1 MKKRLRTNLKRL
13 PLENEVEKEI
23 ESLTRTLS
31 FYIYKNLK
39 GVKIM
44 WHFILG
50 VLAGFVIGIIP
61 WLLSTIHK
69 DRPVGDL
76 VVDGSDRDGPFLFL
90 ELNVPLNRV
99 EDKEKVE
106 LRVVHKNYISQN

>member
-1 MKKRLRTNLKRL
+1 
-13 PLENEVEKEI
+13 
-23 ESLTRTLS
+23 
-31 FYIYKNLK
+31 
-39 GVKIM
+39 M
-44 WHFILG
+44 WNFILG
-50 VLAGFVIGIIP
+50 VFVGFVIGIIP

-76 VVDGSDRDGPFLFL
+76 VVDRSDEDGPLLFL

-106 LRVVHKNYISQN
+106 LKIVHKNYISQN

>member
-1 MKKRLRTNLKRL
+1 
-13 PLENEVEKEI
+13 
-23 ESLTRTLS
+23 
-31 FYIYKNLK
+31 
-39 GVKIM
+39 M

-50 VLAGFVIGIIP
+50 VLLGFVIGIIP

-76 VVDGSDRDGPFLFL
+76 VVDRSDEDGPLLFL

-106 LRVVHKNYISQN
+106 LKVVHKNYISQN

>member
-1 MKKRLRTNLKRL
+1 MWNF
-13 PLENEVEKEI
+13 I
-23 ESLTRTLS
+23 
-31 FYIYKNLK
+31 F
-39 GVKIM
+39 GV
-44 WHFILG
+44 F
-50 VLAGFVIGIIP
+50 VGFVIGIIP
-61 WLLSTIHK
+61 LIIVTIHK
-69 DRPVGDL
+69 DKPVGDL

>member
-1 MKKRLRTNLKRL
+1 
-13 PLENEVEKEI
+13 
-23 ESLTRTLS
+23 
-31 FYIYKNLK
+31 
-39 GVKIM
+39 M

-61 WLLSTIHK
+61 LLIATIHK
-69 DRPVGDL
+69 DKPVGDL
-76 VVDGSDRDGPFLFL
+76 VVDCSDEDGPLLFL
-90 ELNVPLNRV
+90 ELNAPLNRV

>member
-1 MKKRLRTNLKRL
+1 
-13 PLENEVEKEI
+13 
-23 ESLTRTLS
+23 
-31 FYIYKNLK
+31 
-39 GVKIM
+39 M

-50 VLAGFVIGIIP
+50 FLAGFVIGIIP

-76 VVDGSDRDGPFLFL
+76 VVDRSDEDGPLLFL

>member
-1 MKKRLRTNLKRL
+1 MWNF
-13 PLENEVEKEI
+13 I
-23 ESLTRTLS
+23 
-31 FYIYKNLK
+31 F
-39 GVKIM
+39 GV
-44 WHFILG
+44 F
-50 VLAGFVIGIIP
+50 VGFVIGIIP

-76 VVDGSDRDGPFLFL
+76 VVDRSDEDGPLLFL

-106 LRVVHKNYISQN
+106 LIVVHKNYISQN

>member
-1 MKKRLRTNLKRL
+1 
-13 PLENEVEKEI
+13 
-23 ESLTRTLS
+23 
-31 FYIYKNLK
+31 
-39 GVKIM
+39 M
-44 WHFILG
+44 WNFILG
-50 VLAGFVIGIIP
+50 VFVGFVIGIVP

-76 VVDGSDRDGPFLFL
+76 VVDRSDEDGPLLFL

-106 LRVVHKNYISQN
+106 LKVVHKNYISQN

>member
-1 MKKRLRTNLKRL
+1 
-13 PLENEVEKEI
+13 
-23 ESLTRTLS
+23 
-31 FYIYKNLK
+31 
-39 GVKIM
+39 M

-50 VLAGFVIGIIP
+50 VLVGFVIAIIP

-76 VVDGSDRDGPFLFL
+76 VVDRSDEDGPLLFL

-106 LRVVHKNYISQN
+106 LKVVHKNYISQN

>member
-1 MKKRLRTNLKRL
+1 
-13 PLENEVEKEI
+13 
-23 ESLTRTLS
+23 
-31 FYIYKNLK
+31 
-39 GVKIM
+39 M

-50 VLAGFVIGIIP
+50 VLVGFVIGIIP
-61 WLLSTIHK
+61 WLLFTIHK

-76 VVDGSDRDGPFLFL
+76 VVDGSDEDGPFLFL

>member
-1 MKKRLRTNLKRL
+1 
-13 PLENEVEKEI
+13 
-23 ESLTRTLS
+23 
-31 FYIYKNLK
+31 
-39 GVKIM
+39 M

-61 WLLSTIHK
+61 LVISIINK
-69 DRPVGDL
+69 DKPIGDL
-76 VVDGSDRDGPFLFL
+76 VVDRSDEDGPLLFL

>member
-1 MKKRLRTNLKRL
+1 
-13 PLENEVEKEI
+13 
-23 ESLTRTLS
+23 
-31 FYIYKNLK
+31 
-39 GVKIM
+39 M

-61 WLLSTIHK
+61 LIIATIRK
-69 DRPVGDL
+69 DKPVGDL
-76 VVDGSDRDGPFLFL
+76 VVDGSDEDGPLLFL

>member
-1 MKKRLRTNLKRL
+1 
-13 PLENEVEKEI
+13 
-23 ESLTRTLS
+23 
-31 FYIYKNLK
+31 
-39 GVKIM
+39 M
-44 WHFILG
+44 WNFILG

-61 WLLSTIHK
+61 LIIVTIHK
-69 DRPVGDL
+69 DKPVGDL
-76 VVDGSDRDGPFLFL
+76 VVDRSDEDGPLLFL

>member
-1 MKKRLRTNLKRL
+1 
-13 PLENEVEKEI
+13 
-23 ESLTRTLS
+23 
-31 FYIYKNLK
+31 
-39 GVKIM
+39 M

-50 VLAGFVIGIIP
+50 VFVGFVIGIIP

-76 VVDGSDRDGPFLFL
+76 VVDRSDEDGPFLFL

-106 LRVVHKNYISQN
+106 LKVVHKNYISQN

>member
-1 MKKRLRTNLKRL
+1 
-13 PLENEVEKEI
+13 
-23 ESLTRTLS
+23 
-31 FYIYKNLK
+31 
-39 GVKIM
+39 M
-44 WHFILG
+44 WNFILG
-50 VLAGFVIGIIP
+50 VLSGFVIGIIP

-76 VVDGSDRDGPFLFL
+76 VVDRSDEDGPLLFL

-106 LRVVHKNYISQN
+106 LKVVHKNYISQN